1 MNPVKLDIA
10 SQIAGIQM
18 PKPAGE
24 TKRPDGESFD
34 SVLKGFVNDVNEL
47 QHKAADVEGKFLTG
61 EISDVHEVMLA
72 SEEASIAFELL
83 MEIRNKLV
91 ESYKEII
98 RTPA

>member
-10 SQIAGIQM
+10 SQITGLPA
-18 PKPAGE
+18 PKLTDNVKSSE
-24 TKRPDGESFD
+24 NESFQ
-34 SVLKGFVNDVNEL
+34 SVLKSFVNDVNDL
-47 QHKAADVEGKFLTG
+47 QHKAADVEHKFLTG
-61 EISDVHEVMLA
+61 EISDVHQVMLA
-72 SEEASIAFELL
+72 SEEASISFELL